1 MLNKF
6 LIITLLVGLLAQVS
20 FRWFARERKE
30 SIWKWNVFL
39 CVCLWIQCNAQR
51 RNPYANVPQRPA
63 APVQNSAI
71 RNLNA
76 TRLSIVVS
84 GLEGTTEGTGTLLR
98 PKRVPTV
105 RAVSGRTRQYRL
117 PLYITVNSIFIRS
130 MRTAEEQRL
139 CLQQNRLARM
149 NNQFN
154 PRCQNVIRL
163 NIPLDLIIPTNVES
177 TAIEHENSADIIDPL
192 SVVNY
197 GPAYMNPNSRMAQ
210 DMYRMNYAVGD
221 PRRARRVKRGPEILF
236 KRSNPLFM
244 D

>member
-1 MLNKF
+1 M
-6 LIITLLVGLLAQVS
+6 
-20 FRWFARERKE
+20 
-30 SIWKWNVFL
+30 
-39 CVCLWIQCNAQR
+39 CMWIQCNAQR

-63 APVQNSAI
+63 APARNSAI

-117 PLYITVNSIFIRS
+117 PLLITVNSIFIRS
-130 MRTAEEQRL
+130 MRTPEEQRL

-192 SVVNY
+192 SVINY
-197 GPAYMNPNSRMAQ
+197 GPNAYLNGRQ
-210 DMYRMNYAVGD
+210 DLYRMNYAVGD
-221 PRRARRVKRGPEILF
+221 PRRARRVKRGPEVLF